1 MPQGRLNPSW
11 RGEALRI
18 ELLSVQAQAQVLASA
33 PKHERRGTARFSLE
47 EAATPTRLAAARA
60 TIPLATLDAILALQG
75 EEHPAERRRRHAK
88 RGRDIL
94 DALDGLKAAI
104 LGGRVAP
111 ADLRRVLAKLRQD
124 IGPSG
129 DPGLDRIMA
138 EIELRAEVEI
148 AKLAA
153 LGLEP

>member
-1 MPQGRLNPSW
+1 
-11 RGEALRI
+11 LRI

-33 PKHERRGTARFSLE
+33 PKHERRGTARFSLDE
-47 EAATPTRLAAARA
+47 TATPARTATARA
-60 TIPLATLDAILALQG
+60 AIPLATLDAILALQG
-75 EEHPAERRRRHAK
+75 EDHPAERRRRHAK

-94 DALDGLKAAI
+94 DALDALKAAI
-104 LGGRVAP
+104 LGGQVAP
-111 ADLRRVLAKLRQD
+111 SDLRRVAARLRND

-138 EIELRAEVEI
+138 EIELRAEVEL

-153 LGLEP
+153 AGLKA